1 MDILKADYF
10 FIREATIARN
20 EQEMRDLHDILYA
33 MELRF
38 TERETEAQQ
47 EFQGLVDELKNKVRT
62 VRNDIGW

>member
-1 MDILKADYF
+1 M
-10 FIREATIARN
+10 IARN

-47 EFQGLVDELKNKVRT
+47 EFQGLVDELKNKVY
-62 VRNDIGW
+62 RNYVISWYNNYIKNDK

>member
-1 MDILKADYF
+1 M
-10 FIREATIARN
+10 IARN

-62 VRNDIGW
+62 MS